1 MEARM
6 TSTGPETHS
15 NHAIGIDVSKD
26 HLDAFCNHR
35 ASGSRFTNTAEGHK
49 DLLTWAR
56 PTATTRFAFEPTG
69 AYHIGLETT
78 LGREG
83 HLICKINP
91 HRASLF
97 AKASGRPAKTDQLD
111 ARGLAHMAAM
121 DLVQPGPAVSEN
133 ARALR
138 ELETVLASLIAD
150 AAALKTRLQ
159 TLTLAR
165 LKRLAKT
172 RLTLL
177 ERQIGEVESELCR
190 YLSQDA
196 TMKRRVDILRSVPGI
211 ADRTATRLALF
222 MPELGDLTNS
232 QIASLSGTAPRTRQS
247 GQWSGKAFVH
257 GGRSHVRKC
266 LYMPAIVALRCN
278 PTMKAIYTRLRDAG
292 KPPKLAIMAIM
303 RKLIILANALIRD
316 DRLWTQKRP

>member
-1 MEARM
+1 M

-121 DLVQPGPAVSEN
+121 DLVQPSPRYCRPYGHPAGSVHAGTGRPDEQPDCQPVGYGAPN
-133 ARALR
+133 ASVRSVVRQSLCPWR
-138 ELETVLASLIAD
+138 TKSCPQMPLYASDRCASVQSDHEGDLHPVARRRK
-150 AAALKTRLQ
+150 ATKTRYHGHYEK
-159 TLTLAR
+159 AHH
-165 LKRLAKT
+165 
-172 RLTLL
+172 
-177 ERQIGEVESELCR
+177 
-190 YLSQDA
+190 
-196 TMKRRVDILRSVPGI
+196 
-211 ADRTATRLALF
+211 
-222 MPELGDLTNS
+222 
-232 QIASLSGTAPRTRQS
+232 PR
-247 GQWSGKAFVH
+247 
-257 GGRSHVRKC
+257 
-266 LYMPAIVALRCN
+266 
-278 PTMKAIYTRLRDAG
+278 
-292 KPPKLAIMAIM
+292 
-303 RKLIILANALIRD
+303 
-316 DRLWTQKRP
+316 KRPHQR